1 MMDFM
6 HIWYAITY
14 FLKSKVVKLYFIALA
29 ESMEGECK
37 SGYVLVFVWI
47 LLSRDWREGGN
58 TTCAVECA
66 AKVEDRNIE
75 S

>member
-1 MMDFM
+1 MDFM

-29 ESMEGECK
+29 ESMEGDCK

-47 LLSRDWREGGN
+47 LLSRD
-58 TTCAVECA
+58 
-66 AKVEDRNIE
+66 
-75 S
+75 